1 MIQKIMNYLDYLVF
15 QNGSSKYELKIV
27 VPESM
32 NFEEIFDEILD
43 KYFENKELN
52 KIKTSNMG
60 SLFEIT
66 YIVNPKK
73 DFNKKE
79 LIDEIREHND
89 NLTVAYY
96 KAEKENEIL

>member
-1 MIQKIMNYLDYLVF
+1 MI
-15 QNGSSKYELKIV
+15 
-27 VPESM
+27 
-32 NFEEIFDEILD
+32 
-43 KYFENKELN
+43 
-52 KIKTSNMG
+52 
-60 SLFEIT
+60 
-66 YIVNPKK
+66 IVNPKK

>member
-1 MIQKIMNYLDYLVF
+1 MNYLDYLVF

>member
-1 MIQKIMNYLDYLVF
+1 MNYLDYLVF
-15 QNGSSKYELKIV
+15 QNDSSKYELKIV

-66 YIVNPKK
+66 YIFNPKK

-79 LIDEIREHND
+79 LIDGIREHND

>member
-1 MIQKIMNYLDYLVF
+1 MNYLDYLVF
-15 QNGSSKYELKIV
+15 QNDSSKYELKIV
-27 VPESM
+27 VSESM

>member
-1 MIQKIMNYLDYLVF
+1 MNYLDYLVF
-15 QNGSSKYELKIV
+15 QNDSSKYELKIV

-32 NFEEIFDEILD
+32 KFEVLFDGRID

>member
-15 QNGSSKYELKIV
+15 QNDSSKYELKIV

-79 LIDEIREHND
+79 LINEIREHND

>member
-1 MIQKIMNYLDYLVF
+1 MNYLDYLVF
-15 QNGSSKYELKIV
+15 QNDSSKYELKIV

-52 KIKTSNMG
+52 KIKTSNMS

-96 KAEKENEIL
+96 KAGKENEIL

>member
-15 QNGSSKYELKIV
+15 QNDSSKYELKIV

-60 SLFEIT
+60 FLFETT